1 MYSFLTDDNNDL
13 YLTLTD
19 SGGKAVSGSELCVG
33 SELESLRQI
42 IVNKIRLQ
50 QGEYQYDLQR
60 GIDYMG
66 LILTDTPAVRIWESQ
81 VLDLIRA
88 IPEITEIVY
97 WNYGIE
103 GNNFIFKLTVD
114 TIYGRIE
121 IKG

>member
-19 SGGKAVSGSELCVG
+19 SSGKAVSGSELKIG

-42 IVNKIRLQ
+42 IVNKVRLQ

-81 VLDLIRA
+81 VLDLIRS
-88 IPEITEIVY
+88 IPEITDIVY